1 VAVTAIV
8 ATLSAIAVVLIISLT
23 VAAIAFAIAQR
34 LLDVRHVNKRS
45 EVRGRRHE
53 LHWTA
58 IRLRNQGFMGHEL
71 QEGICMLGNCTPA
84 DADAAILRVGAD
96 L

>member
-1 VAVTAIV
+1 MTAIV
-8 ATLSAIAVVLIISLT
+8 TALSGIAVVLIIFVT
-23 VAAIAFAIAQR
+23 MAAIASSIAQR

-58 IRLRNQGFMGHEL
+58 IRLRNQGFMGREL
-71 QEGICMLGNCTPA
+71 QEGVCMLGNCTPA
-84 DADAAILRVGAD
+84 DADAAILRVGAE

>member
-1 VAVTAIV
+1 VTAAVT
-8 ATLSAIAVVLIISLT
+8 TLSTIAVVLIVFLT
-23 VAAIAFAIAQR
+23 VAAIVSAIAQR

-58 IRLRNQGFMGHEL
+58 IRLRNQGFMGGDL
-71 QEGICMLGNCTPA
+71 QEGVCMLGNCTPA

>member
-1 VAVTAIV
+1 MTAI
-8 ATLSAIAVVLIISLT
+8 ATTLSVIAIALIISLT
-23 VAAIAFAIAQR
+23 VAAIASAIAQR

-45 EVRGRRHE
+45 QVRGRRHE

-58 IRLRNQGFMGHEL
+58 IRLRNQGVMGHEL
-71 QEGICMLGNCTPA
+71 QEGVCMLGNCSPA